1 MGDPDT
7 EYVDWDYSKVRVL
20 QDDENKKAARL
31 VMLYAGG
38 GIRRSELRGDLNYP
52 VTPDDEQYKAA
63 AAPSPFGG
71 APPDTGNPQQD
82 ATSADAIA
90 KMLLLPEGMKALP
103 KPAENL
109 AGRMA
114 TDIEAE
120 VMRMYAEAAGKVG

>member
-1 MGDPDT
+1 M
-7 EYVDWDYSKVRVL
+7 

-38 GIRRSELRGDLNYP
+38 GIMRSELRGDLNYP
-52 VTPDDEQYKAA
+52 VTPEDEQYKAA
-63 AAPSPFGG
+63 AAPLG
-71 APPDTGNPQQD
+71 APQPADGMPPPQD

-90 KMLLLPEGMKALP
+90 KMLLLPEGKAGLP

-114 TDIEAE
+114 ADIEAE